1 MWDCEK
7 CKAQNEDNFDTCWS
21 CQTFFESRVSD
32 STDHQ
37 LKIKEDDQKI
47 AEEKKREAIINKELD
62 EKGFQIWSL
71 AIFSYIGIF
80 AALLTLFII
89 LQINIP
95 RIVLVAIAFYA
106 GQKIKKDYK
115 TSLRKKIIE
124 ELEKDIYNKKLS

>member
-47 AEEKKREAIINKELD
+47 AEEKKREAIINI
-62 EKGFQIWSL
+62 GFVNLCVECIDDFTEDDQ
-71 AIFSYIGIF
+71 
-80 AALLTLFII
+80 
-89 LQINIP
+89 N
-95 RIVLVAIAFYA
+95 
-106 GQKIKKDYK
+106 
-115 TSLRKKIIE
+115 
-124 ELEKDIYNKKLS
+124 